1 MSIPQSLASILKDHV
16 TLEVE
21 SLDRMYLNA
30 YVPRLQYAGGVVGFF
45 RQHRGQPIASS
56 ALMSPLT
63 RDFVASIERFVK
75 THSLPL
81 ITFEKGQDKDKI
93 AAQYRSRFTA
103 SEGVVFVGK
112 AQEKASVFRT
122 EKRRNPD
129 TGRSYPWLVRS
140 TALVNQY
147 YFYCQDPKL
156 WSLLP
161 QVLFLF
167 PLQRQT
173 LPQWPRIRQG
183 PVAASR
189 D

>member
-1 MSIPQSLASILKDHV
+1 MSISQSLAAILKDHV

-30 YVPRLQYAGGVVGFF
+30 YVPRLQYAGGVVHFF

-75 THSLPL
+75 TRSVPL

-103 SEGVVFVGK
+103 PEGVVFVGK

-147 YFYCQDPKL
+147 YFYCQDRNFGPFFLKFC
-156 WSLLP
+156 SHCQTVP
-161 QVLFLF
+161 Q
-167 PLQRQT
+167 R
-173 LPQWPRIRQG
+173 PRIRQV

-189 D
+189 HWL